1 MSQHRPPAF
10 SLMREAGF
18 WNELSDEDLV
28 KVADLARVQQV
39 DAGVIL
45 FRESAEC
52 DTLFLV
58 VGGRVGLDMHVPRR
72 GQVRILTI
80 GPGDVLAWSALLRDQ
95 RMTAK
100 ASVLEAA
107 TLIAL
112 PAGKLKELC
121 EADRDV
127 GYAVMQRMAI
137 ALARRLLATRLQL
150 LDLFGETQ
158 PA

>member
-1 MSQHRPPAF
+1 MSPPRSPAF

-18 WNELSDEDLV
+18 LDELSDNDLA
-28 KVADLARVQQV
+28 KVADLAAVKQV

-45 FRESAEC
+45 FREGAEC

-72 GQVRILTI
+72 GQVRILTV
-80 GPGDVLAWSALLRDQ
+80 GPGEILAWSALLSDQ
-95 RMTAK
+95 RMTAM
-100 ASVLEAA
+100 ATIVESA
-107 TLIAL
+107 TLIAF
-112 PAGKLKELC
+112 PAGKLKALC

-127 GYAVMQRMAI
+127 GYAVMQRMAV

-150 LDLFGETQ
+150 LDLFHETQ